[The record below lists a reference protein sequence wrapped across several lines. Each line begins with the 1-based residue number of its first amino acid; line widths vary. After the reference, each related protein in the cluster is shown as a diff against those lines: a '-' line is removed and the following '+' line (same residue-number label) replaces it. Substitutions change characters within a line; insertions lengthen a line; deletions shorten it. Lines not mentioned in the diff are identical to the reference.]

1 MNVYMQIMDSVNSEK
16 KNSIPGQ
23 LSLFDFAAEEEK
35 DSFEIKL
42 PNLPEFEKEELLAFE
57 KIILYQYLPSHYG
70 HCQISSSWIYK
81 TSQDTNHLSPNSQ
94 RKVLLK
100 LKLQ

>member
-1 MNVYMQIMDSVNSEK
+1 MQYIMNIFMQRQGKITIK
-16 KNSIPGQ
+16 K
-23 LSLFDFAAEEEK
+23 LELY
-35 DSFEIKL
+35 L
-42 PNLPEFEKEELLAFE
+42 ELLAFE
-57 KIILYQYLPSHYG
+57 KIILYKYLPSHYG

>member
-1 MNVYMQIMDSVNSEK
+1 MQYIMNIFMQRQGKITIK
-16 KNSIPGQ
+16 K
-23 LSLFDFAAEEEK
+23 LELD
-35 DSFEIKL
+35 L
-42 PNLPEFEKEELLAFE
+42 ELLAFE
-57 KIILYQYLPSHYG
+57 KIILYQYLPNHYG

-100 LKLQ
+100 LKRQ

>member
-1 MNVYMQIMDSVNSEK
+1 MQYIMNIFMRRQGKITIK
-16 KNSIPGQ
+16 K
-23 LSLFDFAAEEEK
+23 LELY
-35 DSFEIKL
+35 L
-42 PNLPEFEKEELLAFE
+42 ELLAFE
-57 KIILYQYLPSHYG
+57 KIILYLIPSHYG

-94 RKVLLK
+94 RKVLVK